1 MSRFG
6 AMNKCK
12 KTNDMI
18 QKYKLTRLDL
28 KRRLNSP
35 LASTRQK
42 IITTRSL
49 IDLPRTAS
57 LVRIRNR
64 CVISGRPRGY
74 YRFFGISR
82 IIIKQLANTGLL
94 PGMIKSSW

>member
-6 AMNKCK
+6 AINNCK
-12 KTNDMI
+12 KINNMI
-18 QKYKLTRLDL
+18 QKYKLIRLTL
-28 KRRLNSP
+28 KKTLNSP
-35 LASTRQK
+35 LATTEQK
-42 IITTRSL
+42 YITTRSL
-49 IDLPRTAS
+49 IDLPKTAS

-64 CVISGRPRGY
+64 CIISGRPRGY

-82 IIIKQLANTGLL
+82 ITIKQLANTGLL